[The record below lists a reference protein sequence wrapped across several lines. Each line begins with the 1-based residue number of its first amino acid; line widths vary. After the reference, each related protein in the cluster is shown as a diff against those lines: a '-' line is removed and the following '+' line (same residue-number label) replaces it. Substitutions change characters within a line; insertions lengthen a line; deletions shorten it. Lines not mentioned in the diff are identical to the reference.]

1 MASKIKVDQ
10 IETTTGIGN
19 ITINNDIVGTGGFAA
34 SKLTGALPAL
44 SAASLTSI
52 PAGNLT
58 GALPAIDGS
67 ALTGLPAG
75 GKVLQVVQG
84 SVAVQVSTTSS
95 AYQATGLKVTI
106 TPSSTSSKVLV
117 VWHSGYNHNV
127 GGTLMIA
134 LYRAG
139 SSTGMVHYMSNDA
152 SSGWQSLSGSILD
165 SPSTT
170 SATEYELYFKSANGS
185 DAVNVGPNDFS
196 HKMIVTEVG
205 A

>member
-1 MASKIKVDQ
+1 MA
-10 IETTTGIGN
+10 
-19 ITINNDIVGTGGFAA
+19 ITISGSGITSANIADGTIVNADVNDVAA
-34 SKLTGALPAL
+34 SKLTGALPAI
-44 SAASLTSI
+44 SGASLT
-52 PAGNLT
+52 NLP
-58 GALPAIDGS
+58 G
-67 ALTGLPAG
+67 G
-75 GKVLQVVQG
+75 GKVLQVVQ
-84 SVAVQVSTTSS
+84 SSIAIQASTSS
-95 AYQATGLKVTI
+95 STYQATGLKVTI

-170 SATEYELYFKSANGS
+170 SATEYELYFKSSNGS